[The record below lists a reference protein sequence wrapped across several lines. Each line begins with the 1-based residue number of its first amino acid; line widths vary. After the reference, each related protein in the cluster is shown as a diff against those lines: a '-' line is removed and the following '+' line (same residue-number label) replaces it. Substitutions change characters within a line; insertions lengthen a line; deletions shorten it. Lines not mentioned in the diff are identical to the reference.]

1 MASGDVIETIE
12 LVDSNLALNMNNS
25 KEISGFHE
33 TGEGGEPD
41 GKYWLY
47 KLLEKAQKYKF

>member
-41 GKYWLY
+41 GKY
-47 KLLEKAQKYKF
+47 